1 MKTHVLS
8 VALSFAFISA
18 FSGELKVTPRV
29 EERTELLS
37 IVFRLA
43 GAPEYVNNNIPSYA
57 EEMDTFFKPYKEHAA
72 VKFAVK
78 MGKTRGVNF
87 DAVMSLAVNI
97 EITDSVRLR
106 AGILP
111 QSIDKRWGQENV
123 LQFTGLLNQ
132 FYAATKFKDF
142 YTSHRALYQ
151 TAEERFSAYLDKVDF
166 GWFEKFY
173 GISPKGNFH
182 LILSIPNGGG
192 NYGIKVKLSGG
203 REELYAV
210 MGSCMA
216 DLAGAPSYQANVVS
230 TVVHEYNHSFCN
242 PLIDASYPAMKNA
255 SEKIFRTVKSNMES
269 QAYAQARTMDY
280 EILVRAC
287 VIRYSQRNGADENSL
302 KNGITE
308 EMANGFLWIDRLV
321 NLLSAYEND
330 RKKYPA
336 LQDFMPRIVGLVN
349 SLSARQLEVDFKASC
364 PKIISISIISNSK
377 KVDPDTPEIT
387 ATFDKPMSTAYKG
400 LAYGKKGKEYFPEF
414 AKGKKSTWNRETH
427 TQWSFPVALK
437 PGCTYS
443 LCIPS
448 RFFRGENNYPLDR
461 SYYLDFKTAV
471 K

>member
-1 MKTHVLS
+1 MKTVILS
-8 VALSFAFISA
+8 LALSFAFISA
-18 FSGELKVTPRV
+18 FSGEVKVIPRV

-43 GAPEYVNNNIPSYA
+43 GAPEYTNNNIPSYA
-57 EEMDTFFKPYKEHAA
+57 GEMDAFFKPYKDHAA

-78 MGKTRGVNF
+78 MGKTRGVSF

-106 AGILP
+106 TGILP

-123 LQFTGLLNQ
+123 LQFVGLLNR
-132 FYAATKFKDF
+132 FYAETKFKDF
-142 YTSHRALYQ
+142 FTSHRSFYQ

-173 GISPKGNFH
+173 GIVPKGNFH
-182 LILSIPNGGG
+182 LVLSIPNGGG
-192 NYGIKVKLSGG
+192 NYGVKVKLNGG
-203 REELYAV
+203 GEELYAI

-216 DLAGAPSYQANVVS
+216 DSAGAPSYQSYVVP

-255 SEKIFRTVKSNMES
+255 SEKIFRTVKSTMES
-269 QAYAQARTMDY
+269 QAYAQALTMDY

-287 VIRYSQRNGADENSL
+287 VIRYSQRNGPDENSL
-302 KNGITE
+302 KAGIAE
-308 EMANGFLWIDRLV
+308 EMANAFLWIDKLV
-321 NLLSAYEND
+321 DLLSDYEKD
-330 RKKYPA
+330 RNKYPA
-336 LQDFMPRIVGLVN
+336 LADFMPRIAGLVN
-349 SLSARQLEVDFKASC
+349 GLSAKQLELDFKASC
-364 PKIISISIISNSK
+364 PKIISVSIKNNSK

-387 ATFDKPMSTAYKG
+387 VTFDRPMSTAYRG
-400 LAYGKKGKEYFPEF
+400 LAYGKKGKEYFPEL
-414 AKGKKSTWNRETH
+414 AKGKKSRWNQETH
-427 TQWSFPVALK
+427 REWSFPVALK

-443 LCIPS
+443 LCISS
-448 RFFRGENNYPLDR
+448 RFFRGENNYPLDK